1 VSKWPR
7 AVLGTLASRVTS
19 GFACSKTR
27 LVDSGVPHL
36 RPFNINTNGQLN
48 LSEVYQIGAN
58 EVPRG
63 RAILEAGDILFNNTN
78 SDDLVGKCA
87 FVPMKMTAGFSN
99 HITRV
104 VIDPQQAEP
113 AFIVYVLQRM
123 WATGFFRRIA
133 TRWVN
138 QSAVNTK
145 ALAELSVPVPPLD
158 EQRRIVDILDRAAGI
173 RRLRGQAQDT
183 VRQLIPALFVKLF
196 GDPATNPMGW
206 PVLQL
211 GNILADGPQNG
222 LYRPATDYGRGTRI
236 LRIDSF
242 YDGLVTDLEK
252 LRRLEIDSTTVNKY
266 RLRPGDIV
274 INRVN
279 SRPYLGKSAIIP
291 PMVESVV
298 FESNMMRIT
307 LDDTMAIP
315 EYVIAFLQLKH
326 ARVALIANAKDAIN
340 QSSINQQDVTS
351 LMVPIPPLPF
361 QKQFSDRVQGLSHII
376 VRQAEA
382 TGRDEIVAASLA
394 TRLLA

>member
-1 VSKWPR
+1 
-7 AVLGTLASRVTS
+7 
-19 GFACSKTR
+19 
-27 LVDSGVPHL
+27 L